1 MIDGSP
7 HIFDTKTK
15 TMIEINDDLS
25 PALQDAPLSY
35 NRTLERGTMTMLD
48 ESIVEVKLVY
58 SDGSSAV
65 LHGIKAGDRV
75 RDFMDGDL
83 VADTTLQQ
91 LEAFAAAGNQVQTLA
106 AVDAETKVL

>member
-75 RDFMDGDL
+75 RYFMDGDL

-91 LEAFAAAGNQVQTLA
+91 LEAFAAAGNPVQTLA